1 MSKSD
6 RELINKQARVLQE
19 ELRNMA
25 PNNDPQKDEWLR
37 KLYECYK
44 DRFLSDND
52 RIWKT
57 GSIMIPL
64 SFAPLAILPSIES
77 PETVHYVILGIAS
90 FLIYA
95 IWLIIADNHRAFQ
108 NKSMAWIIA
117 IEQSVNLVNT
127 GEAKLGKSRFTEV
140 ITVKRMRYGVL
151 IVLGILW
158 VIAWIWWQ

>member
-1 MSKSD
+1 MGKSD
-6 RELINKQARVLQE
+6 GELIKEQA
-19 ELRNMA
+19 ELLKKELENLTTKD
-25 PNNDPQKDEWLR
+25 DPQKDEWLR

-57 GSIMIPL
+57 GAIMIPL

-77 PETVHYVILGIAS
+77 PEAVHFLILGIAS
-90 FLIYA
+90 LLIYA
-95 IWLIIADNHRAFQ
+95 IWLIIADNHRVFQ
-108 NKSMAWIIA
+108 NKSMAWITA

-127 GEAKLGKSRFTEV
+127 GEAKLGKSKLTKV

-158 VIAWIWWQ
+158 VIAGIWWQ